1 MTNAED
7 VTDGLAKPI
16 DFGARYADGLE
27 RVLILGGGGLYF
39 VAWQVGYLQGLSK
52 RGIDLQKADRVV
64 GTSAG
69 SIVAA
74 VVTSGHL
81 ASFARELRVLAKA
94 PGLLSA
100 LAPSGDLSS
109 SQLRAIELFRAAQDS
124 SRDTVREIGYAAL
137 AAHAPR
143 SEDMRRNLSVAI
155 AKRKWPGPKLQTTCV
170 DTYTG
175 ERLVV
180 TEETGISVPRAAAA
194 SSAVPGLFSPQ
205 PIHDR
210 MCMDGGVSGSGSHCD
225 LASGATRAMVLALG
239 STSGDVEAT
248 MTIQPDA
255 LQHEVAALE
264 SGGTATW
271 MRTPGH
277 VDMTKLMSPAA
288 VPDAMAEGEAVA
300 AKDAVSAK
308 HFWEG

>member
-1 MTNAED
+1 M
-7 VTDGLAKPI
+7 TDGLARPI
-16 DFGARYADGLE
+16 DFSARYADGLE

-69 SIVAA
+69 SVVAA
-74 VVTSGHL
+74 VLTSGRL
-81 ASFARELRVLAKA
+81 STFERELRVLAKA
-94 PGLLSA
+94 PALLSA
-100 LAPSGDLSS
+100 LAPSSDLYP
-109 SQLRAIELFRAAQDS
+109 SQLRALDVFRGATDS
-124 SRDTVREIGYAAL
+124 KPDTVRKIGYAAL

-155 AKRKWPGPKLQTTCV
+155 AKRKWPSAALHTTCV

-180 TEETGISVPRAAAA
+180 TQETGISLPRAAAA

-210 MCMDGGVSGSGSHCD
+210 LCMDGGVSGSGSHCD

-239 STSGDVEAT
+239 STSDAVQAT

-255 LQHEVAALE
+255 LQREIAALN
-264 SGGTATW
+264 SGGTATL
-271 MRTPGH
+271 MRTPDD

-288 VPDAMAEGEAVA
+288 VPDAMAAGESMA

-308 HFWEG
+308 YFWDG